1 MDFSKY
7 NKGLHV
13 FATLIC
19 NNIDI
24 FNTNSFINLY
34 TDCDIYNNIGSCIYL
49 LYDDKLYD
57 NYIINLLRS
66 SSSYFKDV
74 VIIINKISYHLFI
87 FKINKDKLDLYNR
100 IKYTG
105 SVMLTKNEILETC
118 ILWKKYLDD
127 SFIEM
132 FNFWT
137 CEQCLKTK
145 G

>member
-49 LYDDKLYD
+49 LYDNKLYD

-66 SSSYFKDV
+66 SSSYFKDA
-74 VIIINKISYHLFI
+74 VITINKISYHLFI

-118 ILWKKYLDD
+118 VLWKKYLDD